1 MFLHFFSWTK
11 PESKLTSM
19 IKRTFTFS
27 MTVYLSLVTVMV
39 YLLFEEWYTY
49 LLNHHVSI
57 ISYKEGKYDM
67 CNISTTASDTVNSSL
82 INIRN
87 YMTYGTY
94 LESNNKRLF
103 VLIASIVLLAFHL
116 LDSLTNCNK
125 VSANFLAFFVDFKP
139 KDCKERI
146 QKAPEQIPLDDLQSE
161 LEERIQQRHEDI
173 LFQRPPP
180 SNQLQRSILSTITLY
195 VLAFIGLAF
204 IIFICCIPQLFYLS
218 RIENKSSGKWFT
230 SSHL

>member
-1 MFLHFFSWTK
+1 MFLNFFSWTK
-11 PESKLTSM
+11 PESNLTSM

-27 MTVYLSLVTVMV
+27 MALYLSAVTAMV
-39 YLLFEEWYTY
+39 YFFFEEWYTY

-57 ISYKEGKYDM
+57 ISFKEGM
-67 CNISTTASDTVNSSL
+67 HNQCNASSPISNNTVNSSL

-103 VLIASIVLLAFHL
+103 VLIASIALLAVHL

-139 KDCKERI
+139 
-146 QKAPEQIPLDDLQSE
+146 LD
-161 LEERIQQRHEDI
+161 
-173 LFQRPPP
+173 
-180 SNQLQRSILSTITLY
+180 NLQRSILSTITLY